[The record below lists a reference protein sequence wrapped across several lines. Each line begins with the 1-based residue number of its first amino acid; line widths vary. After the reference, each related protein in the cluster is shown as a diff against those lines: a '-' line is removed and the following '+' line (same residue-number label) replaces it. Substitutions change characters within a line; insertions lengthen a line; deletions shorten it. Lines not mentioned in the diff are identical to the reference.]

1 MVIHAEGRHPG
12 DLDDGGEMREIELP
26 AEKRAQANCKTCCRG
41 EERDPPRK
49 AARQKQRGDC
59 TGEGDVNGP
68 GDGQG
73 AVKVKSVTRVTT
85 EEKRASREVYVFG
98 SAGLVREHEI
108 QFRASASPAAPSV
121 AEWRQ

>member
-1 MVIHAEGRHPG
+1 MVVHAKGRHPG
-12 DLDDGGEMREIELP
+12 RLHDGGETPEIGTATKECT
-26 AEKRAQANCKTCCRG
+26 QANCQTCQRC
-41 EERDPPRK
+41 EKRDPPRK
-49 AARQKQRGDC
+49 SARQKQRGDC

-73 AVKVKSVTRVTT
+73 AVKVKSVTRLTT

-98 SAGLVREHEI
+98 SADLVREHEI